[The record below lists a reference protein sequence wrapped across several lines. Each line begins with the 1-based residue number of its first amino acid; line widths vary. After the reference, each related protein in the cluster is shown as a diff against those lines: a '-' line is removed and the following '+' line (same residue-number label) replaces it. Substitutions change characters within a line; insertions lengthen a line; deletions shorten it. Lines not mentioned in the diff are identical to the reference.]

1 MAVQANWDDLR
12 LLLAVSRRGSFLQAG
27 QLLGIAASTVSRRL
41 TQLEAALGEP
51 LVERGVEGC
60 WLTSRGLSL
69 VDVALAAEAGLRRPA
84 EADMSGSHTAL
95 SGSVLVSAGE
105 GFSTC
110 VLEAARRFTTAH
122 PLCSVELLVTADFHK
137 IVRGVADIAVR
148 TAHLGEPSLIYRP
161 IGKLAYGVF
170 ADAGYLKR
178 FPEVTPATAVNVALL
193 PPLDLLP
200 QMRAAKA
207 AGLERA
213 QISVNSFAVQLDS
226 VRKGLGVAVLPRILA
241 KGLIELFAQIQ
252 LPDMDVYLVTRPQA
266 LKQPQ
271 IKCFFA
277 ILEQVLLEALCVEN
291 VEDPLLDAG
300 PETRAVGCL

>member
-1 MAVQANWDDLR
+1 MALQANWDDLR

-41 TQLEAALGEP
+41 TQLEGALGEP

-60 WLTSRGLSL
+60 WLTSRGQSL
-69 VDVALAAEAGLRRPA
+69 VEVALAAEAGLRRQTVAGNTEP
-84 EADMSGSHTAL
+84 HTEL

-105 GFSTC
+105 GFSSC
-110 VLEAARRFTTAH
+110 VLEAASRFTALH
-122 PLCSVELLVTADFHK
+122 PRCSVELLVTADFHK

-161 IGKLAYGVF
+161 IGRLAYGVF

-178 FPEVTPATAVNVALL
+178 FPGVTPATAVNIALL
-193 PPLDLLP
+193 PPLDMLP
-200 QMRAAKA
+200 QMRAAKT

-213 QISVNSFAVQLDS
+213 QISVNSFATQLES
-226 VRKGLGVAVLPRILA
+226 VRRGMGVAVLPRILA
-241 KGLIELFAQIQ
+241 KDLIGLFPELQ
-252 LPDMDVYLVTRPQA
+252 LPDMEVYLVTRPQA
-266 LKQPQ
+266 LKQAH

-277 ILEQVLLEALCVEN
+277 ILEQVLLEAFSMEN
-291 VEDPLLDAG
+291 VEG
-300 PETRAVGCL
+300 